1 MRSADRYRPG
11 VAETPYRREPGYAE
25 RYRDRR
31 FRSGSGPG
39 TDRRERA
46 ALRALLAHAAALGRI
61 EPGPWLDVPAG
72 AGRMAAELPG
82 PAIAVDRDA
91 AMLRAAAALPHRACA
106 SAQALPFGDRLF
118 AGVLCH
124 RLLQHIPTSGERV
137 AILRELARVGRGPVI
152 VSFFD
157 SLSLP
162 GLRRVVR
169 RWTGKRRSGRSSVR
183 RSVFLAECRQAGL
196 QPLAVRSLCRFVSE
210 QTMVLCAPLGPG

>member
-1 MRSADRYRPG
+1 MRSPDRYRPA
-11 VAETPYRREPGYAE
+11 VVETPYRREPGYAE

-31 FRSGSGPG
+31 FRSGTGPR

-46 ALRALLAHAAALGRI
+46 VLRALLARAAALGQI
-61 EPGPWLDVPAG
+61 APGPWLDVPAG
-72 AGRMAAELPG
+72 AGRMTAELPG
-82 PAIAVDRDA
+82 PAVGVDRDA
-91 AMLRAAAALPHRACA
+91 AMLRAAATLPRRACA
-106 SAQALPFGDRLF
+106 SAQALPFADRAF

-124 RLLQHIPTSGERV
+124 RLLQHVPTAGERV
-137 AILRELARVGRGPVI
+137 AILRELARVGRGLVI

-169 RWTGKRRSGRSSVR
+169 RWTGKRRSGRSSVAR
-183 RSVFLAECRQAGL
+183 GAFLAECRQAGL

-210 QTMVLCAPLGPG
+210 QTMVLCAPSGPA